1 MAQRRTT
8 GANWLARAAGALLIA
23 SSVCASGAESYPA
36 KPLRLV
42 IDFRR
47 AVSST
52 SPHASSR
59 RRSVSHWRVCGV
71 REEGNRQ
78 MVEGRHRDRDDSGVI
93 IERRRSWR

>member
-42 IDFRR
+42 I
-47 AVSST
+47 AG
-52 SPHASSR
+52 HAPNGSA
-59 RRSVSHWRVCGV
+59 RS
-71 REEGNRQ
+71 
-78 MVEGRHRDRDDSGVI
+78 
-93 IERRRSWR
+93 ERRG

>member
-42 IDFRR
+42 IGFPPGGFVDFTARVVAAPLGVAPTR
-47 AVSST
+47 L
-52 SPHASSR
+52 
-59 RRSVSHWRVCGV
+59 RRS
-71 REEGNRQ
+71 
-78 MVEGRHRDRDDSGVI
+78 
-93 IERRRSWR
+93 